1 MNLTC
6 AEFAVV
12 WILIC
17 AICESG
23 NGCQEGRSFV
33 IHALSRLIALVSSK
47 VEASGGIRKAPGLEM
62 RVNMTELL
70 SEPGFSTALLASP
83 KLFSSAPLTNP
94 ACAVGVVNRASQRAR
109 AEPPG

>member
-6 AEFAVV
+6 AGLAVV

-17 AICESG
+17 ATCECA
-23 NGCQEGRSFV
+23 NVCQDGRSFV

-47 VEASGGIRKAPGLEM
+47 VEASGGIRKAPRLEM
-62 RVNMTELL
+62 RVNITELL
-70 SEPGFSTALLASP
+70 SEPGFNTALLESP
-83 KLFSSAPLTNP
+83 KLFSSTPLTNP

-109 AEPPG
+109 AE